1 MIDVRKIKQDFPIYN
16 YHPEIVYL
24 DSTAT
29 SLNPKVVVDKLKEYY
44 YQYPANIFRGLYKI
58 SERATNEYEETREEV
73 ARFINA
79 KTKEIIFTRNTTE
92 SLNLVAYSLG
102 KKILQKN
109 DEIVTSIMEHHSNFV
124 PWQVLSLENNLN
136 FKIINLDREGNLFL
150 KRETAK
156 NKNSK
161 LKPIQKAN
169 FKLLEKI
176 ITKKTKILALTYVS
190 NVLGTINPIKK
201 IISKVKEINPEVVVV
216 IDAAQAVPHIKIDV
230 QDLGCDFLAFSS
242 HKMLGPTGVGV
253 LWGRYDLLETMFPF
267 QYGGEMVREVK
278 IDKTVYN
285 KPPYKFEAGTP
296 HIAGVVALKEAIKYI
311 ENIGY
316 CNIRDHEEKLLK
328 YAFSRLKE
336 EFQDKINILGP
347 RDIKKRCA
355 LIAFS
360 FNQIHP
366 HDIGQMLDES
376 NICLR
381 AGHHCAM
388 ELHHYLGLTATA
400 RASFYIYNDQSDVD
414 RLVEGLKRVKKVLR

>member
-1 MIDVRKIKQDFPIYN
+1 MIDVKKIKQDFPIYN

-29 SLNPKVVVDKLKEYY
+29 SLNPKVVVDKLTEYY
-44 YQYPANIFRGLYKI
+44 YKYPANIFRGLYKI
-58 SERATNEYEETREEV
+58 SEKATNEYEESRKEV

-79 KTKEIIFTRNTTE
+79 KSKEIIFTRNTTE
-92 SLNLVAYSLG
+92 SINLITYSLG
-102 KKILQKN
+102 KKILQKD

-124 PWQVLSLENNLN
+124 PWQVLSLENNLK
-136 FKIINLDREGNLFL
+136 FKIINLDSQGNLFL
-150 KRETAK
+150 KEETE
-156 NKNSK
+156 NKLSANS
-161 LKPIQKAN
+161 N

-201 IISKVKEINPEVVVV
+201 IISKAKEINPQLIVI

-253 LWGRYDLLETMFPF
+253 LWGRYDLLERMFPF
-267 QYGGEMVREVK
+267 QYGGEMIREVR
-278 IDKTVYN
+278 INKTVYN

-296 HIAGVVALKEAIKYI
+296 HIGGVIALKEAIRYI
-311 ENIGY
+311 QNIGY
-316 CNIRDHEEKLLK
+316 SNIRHHEEEILK

-336 EFQDKINILGP
+336 EFQAKINILGP
-347 RDIKKRCA
+347 KDVKKRCS

-360 FNQIHP
+360 FDQIHP
-366 HDIGQMLDES
+366 HDIGQILDES
-376 NICLR
+376 NICVR

-388 ELHHYLGLTATA
+388 QLHHYLGLTATA
-400 RASFYIYNDQSDVD
+400 RASFYIYNDQEDVD
-414 RLVEGLKRVKKVLR
+414 KLINGLKKVRKVLR